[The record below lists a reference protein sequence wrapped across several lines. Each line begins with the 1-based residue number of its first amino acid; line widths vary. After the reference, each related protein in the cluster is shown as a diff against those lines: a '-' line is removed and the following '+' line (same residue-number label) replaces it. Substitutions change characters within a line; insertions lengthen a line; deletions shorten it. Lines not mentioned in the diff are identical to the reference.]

1 MSGSPKP
8 TSPTPPSDPFADL
21 PPMGTMQIGSPVS
34 GTPPTTEPLPT
45 AITSSEPA
53 TPSPTPQPAPIAT
66 PAPTPIPNTDE
77 PKKKSKQTF
86 IVIIIVVFC
95 FIGTCL
101 GSLLVKQLLRDRSV
115 TCTASYTE
123 DNIPVTL
130 ESRMNFSAN
139 QITSATLR
147 AELTMPYKV
156 TQKILKQYEQAAQEL
171 ARSGNEN
178 VTVSSQVSIK
188 DSNIIVIDTAYTY
201 KAGASYQEA
210 MDMINKQS
218 STPMTCKD
226 D

>member
-1 MSGSPKP
+1 MSDNPKP
-8 TSPTPPSDPFADL
+8 TNPTPPSDPFADL
-21 PPMGTMQIGSPVS
+21 PPMGTMQIGNPVS

-45 AITSSEPA
+45 AITASES
-53 TPSPTPQPAPIAT
+53 TPSPTPQPAPIPT
-66 PAPTPIPNTDE
+66 PAPVSNIDE
-77 PKKKSKQTF
+77 TKKKSKQTL
-86 IVIIIVVFC
+86 IIVVATIFC
-95 FIGTCL
+95 FIGTCF
-101 GSLLVKQLLRDRSV
+101 GGFLVKQLFLGDKSV

-123 DNIPVTL
+123 DDIPVTL
-130 ESRMNFSAN
+130 ESHMDFSAN
-139 QITSATLR
+139 HITSATLR

-188 DSNIIVIDTAYTY
+188 DSNIIVINTAYTY

-218 STPMTCKD
+218 PTPMTCKD